1 MFSLLTFLITI
12 SIVVVFHEYGHYL
25 AARYYGNHVERF
37 SVGFGKVLYQ
47 YTDKKGTEWA
57 ISMLPLGGYVK
68 PLAEPRPNHPDYKV
82 GESVAERSAWEKI
95 VIYAAGPA
103 FSFLL
108 GIMIYTVVFMIGEQ
122 HPKAVIAAPA
132 PQSVAAKVGLIEGDR
147 IVAVNHTDV
156 ASWSEAVDKLVGPLT
171 LGQRTTLTIERPSGQ
186 LEEVVMPF
194 QSYTGSLES
203 VNLLKEAGLVLQA
216 PNPEVARIIASGPAE
231 RAGLKEGDIVLA
243 LNGQEVKQLSALI
256 EQIQLSAGQ
265 SLSLTILRDGATINL
280 TVVPEQ
286 VTLDNGRTVGRIQ
299 TEFRAAYPMTDVSYG
314 PIDALVKASSKT
326 WDTAWFSLKMMGKML
341 IGEASLKNIS
351 GPLTIADYSGKVAQH
366 GLMNFVQFIALI
378 SISIGVLNLL
388 PIPGLDGGQMV
399 VNFIE
404 MIRGKPLPETV
415 LVGLMK
421 VGYGLLLVLMVFA
434 FSNDLMRIFS

>member
-68 PLAEPRPNHPDYKV
+68 PLAEPRLNHPDYQV
-82 GESVAERSAWEKI
+82 GESVAERSSWEKI

-108 GIMIYTVVFMIGEQ
+108 GIIIYTAVFMMGEQ

-132 PQSVAAKVGLIEGDR
+132 PQSVAAKAGLIEGDR
-147 IVAVNHTDV
+147 IVAINNTDV

-171 LGQRTTLTIERPSGQ
+171 LGQRTILTIERPSGQ
-186 LEEVVMPF
+186 LEEVEMPF

-216 PNPEVARIIASGPAE
+216 PNPEVARIIAGGSAE
-231 RAGLKEGDIVLA
+231 RAGLKEGDVVVA
-243 LNGQEVKQLSALI
+243 LNGQDVKQLSALI
-256 EQIQLSAGQ
+256 EQIQQSAGQ
-265 SLSLTILRDGATINL
+265 SLLFTILRDGANLNL
-280 TVVPEQ
+280 TVVPEP
-286 VTLDNGRTVGRIQ
+286 VTLENGRTVGRIQ
-299 TEFRAAYPMTDVSYG
+299 TEFRAAYPMTDVRYG
-314 PIDALVKASSKT
+314 PIQAVSKAIEKT

-399 VNFIE
+399 INFIE
-404 MIRGKPLPETV
+404 MIRGKPLPEAV

-421 VGYGLLLVLMVFA
+421 VGYGLLLALMVFA

>member
-25 AARYYGNHVERF
+25 AARYYGVHVERF

-47 YTDKKGTEWA
+47 RTDKKGTEWA

-68 PLAEPRPNHPDYKV
+68 PLAEPRPHHPDYRV
-82 GESVAERSAWEKI
+82 GESVAERSSWEKI

-108 GIMIYTVVFMIGEQ
+108 GILIYTAVLMIGER
-122 HPKAVIAAPA
+122 HPDAIIATPA
-132 PQSVAAKVGLIEGDR
+132 PQSVAARAGLVEGDR
-147 IVAVNHTDV
+147 IVAVNQSTV
-156 ASWSEAVDKLVGPLT
+156 TSWSEAVDKLTGPLT
-171 LGQRTTLTIERPSGQ
+171 LGQTTTLTIERPSGAV
-186 LEEVVMPF
+186 EGVVLAF
-194 QSYTGSLES
+194 ESFNGSLEN

-216 PNPEVARIIASGPAE
+216 PDPVVNRVIEGGPAE
-231 RAGLKEGDIVLA
+231 RAGLKVGDAVVAI
-243 LNGQEVKQLSALI
+243 NGQAVEQLPALI
-256 EQIQLSAGQ
+256 EQIQQ
-265 SLSLTILRDGATINL
+265 SPNQEITLDVMRDGATL
-280 TVVPEQ
+280 SLAMTPEQ

-299 TEFRAAYPMTDVSYG
+299 TEFQAAYPMTHTRYG
-314 PIDALVKASSKT
+314 PIDAFIKANEKT
-326 WDTAWFSLKMMGKML
+326 WETAWFSLKMMGKML

-351 GPLTIADYSGKVAQH
+351 GPLTIADYSGRVAQH

-399 VNFIE
+399 INFVE
-404 MIRGKPLPETV
+404 LVRGKPLPDALLMGV
-415 LVGLMK
+415 MK
-421 VGYGLLLVLMVFA
+421 VGYGLLLLLMVFA
-434 FSNDLMRIFS
+434 FSNDLLRIFT

>member
-25 AARYYGNHVERF
+25 AARYYGVHVERF

-47 YTDKKGTEWA
+47 RTDKKGTEWA

-68 PLAEPRPNHPDYKV
+68 PLAEPRPHHPDYRV
-82 GESVAERSAWEKI
+82 GESVAERSSWEKI

-108 GIMIYTVVFMIGEQ
+108 GILIYTAVLMIGER
-122 HPKAVIAAPA
+122 HPDAIIATPA
-132 PQSVAAKVGLIEGDR
+132 PQSVAARAGLVEGDR
-147 IVAVNHTDV
+147 IVAVNQSTV
-156 ASWSEAVDKLVGPLT
+156 ASWSEAVDKLTGPLT
-171 LGQRTTLTIERPSGQ
+171 LGQTTTLTIERPSGAV
-186 LEEVVMPF
+186 EGVVLAF
-194 QSYTGSLES
+194 ESFNGSLEN

-216 PNPEVARIIASGPAE
+216 PDPVVNRVIEGGPAE
-231 RAGLKEGDIVLA
+231 RAGLKVGDAVVAI
-243 LNGQEVKQLSALI
+243 NGQAVEQLPALI
-256 EQIQLSAGQ
+256 EQIQQ
-265 SLSLTILRDGATINL
+265 SPNQEITLDVMRDGATL
-280 TVVPEQ
+280 SLAMTPEQ

-299 TEFRAAYPMTDVSYG
+299 TEFQAAYPMTHTRYG
-314 PIDALVKASSKT
+314 PIDAFIKANEKT
-326 WDTAWFSLKMMGKML
+326 WETAWFSLKMMGKML

-351 GPLTIADYSGKVAQH
+351 GPLTIADYSGRVAQH

-399 VNFIE
+399 INFVE
-404 MIRGKPLPETV
+404 LVRGKPLPDALLMGV
-415 LVGLMK
+415 MK
-421 VGYGLLLVLMVFA
+421 VGYGLLLLLMVFA
-434 FSNDLMRIFS
+434 FSNDLLRIFT

>member
-186 LEEVVMPF
+186 LEEVEMPF
-194 QSYTGSLES
+194 QSYAGSLES

-216 PNPEVARIIASGPAE
+216 PNPEVVRIIASGPA
-231 RAGLKEGDIVLA
+231 
-243 LNGQEVKQLSALI
+243 
-256 EQIQLSAGQ
+256 
-265 SLSLTILRDGATINL
+265 
-280 TVVPEQ
+280 
-286 VTLDNGRTVGRIQ
+286 
-299 TEFRAAYPMTDVSYG
+299 
-314 PIDALVKASSKT
+314 
-326 WDTAWFSLKMMGKML
+326 
-341 IGEASLKNIS
+341 
-351 GPLTIADYSGKVAQH
+351 
-366 GLMNFVQFIALI
+366 
-378 SISIGVLNLL
+378 
-388 PIPGLDGGQMV
+388 
-399 VNFIE
+399 
-404 MIRGKPLPETV
+404 
-415 LVGLMK
+415 
-421 VGYGLLLVLMVFA
+421 
-434 FSNDLMRIFS
+434 

>member
-1 MFSLLTFLITI
+1 MLSLLTFLITI

-25 AARYYGNHVERF
+25 AARYYGVYVERF

-57 ISMLPLGGYVK
+57 ISMLPFGGYVK
-68 PLAEPRPNHPDYKV
+68 PLAEPRIGHPDYQK
-82 GESVAERSAWEKI
+82 GESVAERSSWEKI

-108 GIMIYTVVFMIGEQ
+108 GIIIYTAVFMIGEQ
-122 HPKAVIAAPA
+122 HPKAVIATPE
-132 PQSVAAKVGLIEGDR
+132 PQSLAAKAGLIEGDR
-147 IVAVNHTDV
+147 IVAINHTEV

-171 LGQRTTLTIERPSGQ
+171 LGQRTTLTIERPSGSVEDVE
-186 LEEVVMPF
+186 LSF
-194 QSYTGSLES
+194 QSYSGSLER

-216 PNPEVARIIASGPAE
+216 PNPEVSRVIEGGPAE
-231 RAGLKEGDIVLA
+231 RAGLKVGDVVLM
-243 LNGQEVKQLSALI
+243 LNGQDVKQLPKLI
-256 EQIQLSAGQ
+256 EQIQLSANQ
-265 SLSLTILRDGATINL
+265 ELELSVLRDGATL
-280 TVVPEQ
+280 KLYVVPEQ
-286 VTLDNGRTVGRIQ
+286 LTLENGRTVGRIQ
-299 TEFRAAYPMTDVSYG
+299 TEFKAAYPMTEVSYG
-314 PIDALVKASSKT
+314 PIDAFIKANEKT

-388 PIPGLDGGQMV
+388 PVPGLDGGQMV
-399 VNFIE
+399 INFIE
-404 MIRGKPLPETV
+404 MVRGKPLPEGILIV
-415 LVGLMK
+415 IMK

-434 FSNDLMRIFS
+434 FSNDLMRIFN